1 MAAPLIAAG
10 VGAAANVVG
19 GYLAG
24 KAAEKA
30 AKEAA
35 AIQQAN
41 FAKLQQQLEAIGIP
55 SRVAQEIA
63 LTDPEYAGD
72 LIAEQLGDT
81 KLAEVQVD
89 PAMRQRRMDAI
100 RSLEERS
107 ITGLTG
113 AEKAQLADLR
123 DQTGAQA
130 KAQDQAI
137 LSQMAQ
143 SGTLDSGAA
152 LAQRLMASQAATQRQ
167 AQASRDLAAEAS
179 NRRFAA
185 VQALGQQAGELEN
198 TDYGRASDIARNRDV
213 ISEANA
219 RNRMSANQYNLGRK
233 DSLAA
238 QKSSNRNE
246 EERFNKG
253 LIQKEYENK
262 MGQFNTIAGIQTGSA
277 NAQAGA
283 IQAAGQGKAQMYSGI
298 GSGIADVAGAYGK
311 QSYDTQQRQSDRQ
324 FNMQQAEADRQH
336 NAEQRQLD
344 RDYRVNTK

>member
-10 VGAAANVVG
+10 IGAGANVVG

-100 RSLEERS
+100 RALEERS

-198 TDYGRASDIARNRDV
+198 TDYGRAADVARNRDV

-233 DSLAA
+233 DTLAA
-238 QKSSNRNE
+238 QKAANRSQE
-246 EERFNKG
+246 EMYNKG
-253 LIQKEYENK
+253 LIQTEYANK
-262 MGQFNTIAGIQTGSA
+262 MGQFGALAGLQTGAA
-277 NAQAGA
+277 NAAAGA
-283 IQAAGQGKAQMYSGI
+283 AQAAGQGKAQMYAGLGSAI
-298 GSGIADVAGAYGK
+298 GNVAGAYG
-311 QSYDTQQRQSDRQ
+311 QNATQNAQMERADALAATQFDRE
-324 FNMQQAEADRQH
+324 MQLKYGPKKA
-336 NAEQRQLD
+336 
-344 RDYRVNTK
+344 